1 MSEFSS
7 NQVVTREDCLNVY
20 DKHMKSRNQGYFN
33 TLKSYAAGLAPH
45 LGGTNA
51 FTKEGWQKIVEDDNI
66 FNKAIQLG
74 KRMFMSNE
82 TLQKQWEQM
91 MRSSRDVTLSTEY
104 GSNAASLEGWG
115 GGTAVYASSQGAF
128 PLGLTPF
135 VIGGWLAS
143 CRSEEIFQ
151 HIDNNNSMRLE
162 FEYILDYL
170 QIGDAKYYFPQAYR
184 SGEMIGFNKLPKVD
198 WVTPNTD
205 DTGKY
210 TKPEDWCG
218 KDMFIELQKA
228 DGAAS
233 ASAKGNLLEVSKR
246 NKAKY
251 GLEPNCAFTAIKFK
265 GKDGQEVVH
274 RVRLNYDVITG
285 RTDERMFKNSVVL
298 KNVNGFVDDI
308 AVDIFMK
315 INFDNGDFHLM
326 VGTDTPEEM
335 VVVGLKF
342 DGKVSNIANEMTNI
356 PTNGVEKFQF
366 IRECEYRQYA
376 KVSLNEYMADNFR
389 IGTNNNISY
398 AAYASD
404 KLLQETVMENE
415 LQAEDFLISEV
426 LDDDVDLDSFEL
438 TKKLGGFIQ
447 NHMSFTIGK
456 FAPGIK
462 LQDYKDALKEYVND
476 TFAVGETELNLPRD
490 LKREWILLGYDILVA
505 KFPNIKFENSVVDLG
520 EKAEGSPK
528 QENYGFAVESRAGY
542 VDNLG
547 RAVRI
552 IGNTDS
558 RWRDRGNRIFGALRT
573 YDMDYPFLVFYPHA
587 IRMFTAIDPDFPNRT
602 SIHIGGREFRGHF
615 AAAAVELALN
625 GVLDDSGMPI
635 NNFDVQTANAKTGYE
650 FTGV

>member
-1 MSEFSS
+1 
-7 NQVVTREDCLNVY
+7 
-20 DKHMKSRNQGYFN
+20 
-33 TLKSYAAGLAPH
+33 
-45 LGGTNA
+45 
-51 FTKEGWQKIVEDDNI
+51 
-66 FNKAIQLG
+66 
-74 KRMFMSNE
+74 
-82 TLQKQWEQM
+82 
-91 MRSSRDVTLSTEY
+91 
-104 GSNAASLEGWG
+104 
-115 GGTAVYASSQGAF
+115 
-128 PLGLTPF
+128 
-135 VIGGWLAS
+135 
-143 CRSEEIFQ
+143 
-151 HIDNNNSMRLE
+151 
-162 FEYILDYL
+162 
-170 QIGDAKYYFPQAYR
+170 
-184 SGEMIGFNKLPKVD
+184 
-198 WVTPNTD
+198 
-205 DTGKY
+205 
-210 TKPEDWCG
+210 
-218 KDMFIELQKA
+218 
-228 DGAAS
+228 
-233 ASAKGNLLEVSKR
+233 
-246 NKAKY
+246 
-251 GLEPNCAFTAIKFK
+251 
-265 GKDGQEVVH
+265 
-274 RVRLNYDVITG
+274 
-285 RTDERMFKNSVVL
+285 
-298 KNVNGFVDDI
+298 
-308 AVDIFMK
+308 MK
-315 INFDNGDFHLM
+315 INIDSGDFHLM

-438 TKKLGGFIQ
+438 TKKLGAFIQ

-615 AAAAVELALN
+615 AAGAVELALN